1 MSINAFLNGIAP
13 YNAVSEKWS
22 KVLLKNLSLVGVYKH
37 IAVDHSSELSD
48 NSDAIHLRMVND
60 SSVTVANYYTR
71 SSSSVTVTAAGA
83 MSGTAGTE
91 GTISYGTA
99 AVDDYVLQLT
109 ETPATAV
116 KFEDY
121 ALKTAD
127 VSFQAKI
134 IERGLYAL
142 SKFVD
147 TFVMNTIIAAAG
159 TDVYPTATPFDATT
173 AAAGDVYDVLLQMAA
188 VLKKAGA
195 VPVSNVSDLA
205 GDQGIK
211 EVGYVVVNP
220 DVMRFILKE
229 PAFVKVDMT
238 DKNALWKDGVVRGT
252 IAGLIVLESS
262 NMPTTSKLC
271 TIFAGIKS
279 ATHFAIKKISDR
291 MIPAQ
296 NNFQMLWSVLTSC
309 GCVVSHPSAIAKA
322 TIQVEA

>member
-1 MSINAFLNGIAP
+1 M
-13 YNAVSEKWS
+13 
-22 KVLLKNLSLVGVYKH
+22 LLKNLSLVGVYKH

-60 SSVTVANYYTR
+60 SSVTVANYYSR
-71 SSSSVTVTAAGA
+71 SATP
-83 MSGTAGTE
+83 GTAGTE

-109 ETPATAV
+109 ESPATAV

-127 VSFQAKI
+127 VAFQAKI

-142 SKFVD
+142 SKYVD
-147 TFVMNTIIAAAG
+147 SFVMNTIIAAAG
-159 TDVYPTATPFDATT
+159 TTLTAFNATT
-173 AAAGDVYDVLLQMAA
+173 AAAGDMYDVLLQAAA

-195 VPVSNVSDLA
+195 TPVSNASDLA

-211 EVGYVVVNP
+211 EAGYVVVNP

-238 DKNALWKDGVVRGT
+238 DKNALWKEGIVRGT

-262 NMPTTSKLC
+262 NLPTTTNVC

-279 ATHFAIKKISDR
+279 AAHFAIKKISDR

-296 NNFQMLWSVLTSC
+296 NNFQMLWSVLTTC
-309 GCVVSHPSAIAKA
+309 GCTVSHPNAIVKCAITVA
-322 TIQVEA
+322 

>member
-1 MSINAFLNGIAP
+1 MSINAFLNGVAP

-37 IAVDHSSELSD
+37 IAIDHSSELSD

-60 SSVTVANYYTR
+60 SSVSVANYYTR
-71 SSSSVTVTAAGA
+71 SSTSVTITAAGA

-109 ETPATAV
+109 ESPATAV

-127 VSFQAKI
+127 VAFQAKI

-159 TDVYPTATPFDATT
+159 TTLTAFNATT
-173 AAAGDVYDVLLQMAA
+173 AAAGDVYDLLLQAAA

-211 EVGYVVVNP
+211 ETGYVVVNP

-252 IAGLIVLESS
+252 IAGLVVLESS
-262 NMPTTSKLC
+262 NMPTTTNVC

-296 NNFQMLWSVLTSC
+296 DKFQMLWSVLSSC
-309 GCVVSHPSAIAKA
+309 GCVVSHPSAIVKCAVTVA
-322 TIQVEA
+322 